1 MFDWIQFFEQHNIYY
16 RTSGPNVGR
25 NASVIKCIWC
35 GAADE
40 SEHLVVSLEG
50 KGFKCWRCKNSGKNP
65 AKLIQAL
72 LGCSWEQANSIAG
85 NAKTLPN
92 DFMLKVK
99 SILNNP
105 EIIQSVNKLKLPAEF
120 KQFSRLPSCKI
131 YLDYINSRG
140 FTIKDAEDYE
150 VRYASQGLYKG
161 RVIFTV
167 QFEGKLVGWT
177 GRTVYSSDPARYKTL
192 TDDIEKAKDNGEIA
206 APAPISDYL
215 LWYDRLVNTNA
226 NTIVLVEGP
235 FDAWRVNV
243 LGKHLGCVS
252 TCFFTSAMSKQQMS
266 LLYEI
271 LPKFENKLLLL
282 DENTFSKAARMKSIL
297 VSLGVSIR
305 RMPQGVKDPGLI
317 KTMGQLKLCLQL

>member
-1 MFDWIQFFEQHNIYY
+1 MDWLQFFEQHNIHY
-16 RTSGPNVGR
+16 RTSGLNVGR
-25 NASVIKCIWC
+25 NASVIKCVWC

-40 SEHLVVSLEG
+40 GEHLVVSLEG

-72 LGCSWEQANSIAG
+72 LACSWDQANSIAG

-99 SILNNP
+99 SMLNKP
-105 EIIQSVNKLKLPAEF
+105 EIVQPINKLKLPQEF

-140 FTIKDAEDYE
+140 FAIKDAEDYE

-192 TDDIEKAKDNGEIA
+192 SHDIEKAKDNGEIA

-235 FDAWRVNV
+235 FDAWKVNV
-243 LGKHLGCVS
+243 LGKYLGVVS
-252 TCFFTSAMSKQQMS
+252 TCFFTSTMSKQQMN
-266 LLYEI
+266 LLHEV
-271 LPKFENKLLLL
+271 LPKFENRFVLL
-282 DENTFSKAARMKSIL
+282 DQNTFTKAAKISRDLSTLNVQVKRL
-297 VSLGVSIR
+297 PVE
-305 RMPQGVKDPGLI
+305 VKDPGEI
-317 KTMGQLKLCLQL
+317 KTMGQLKQCLQL

>member
-1 MFDWIQFFEQHNIYY
+1 VDWLQFFEQHNIHY

-40 SEHLVVSLEG
+40 GEHLVVSLEG

-85 NAKTLPN
+85 NAKSLPN

-99 SILNNP
+99 SMLNKP
-105 EIIQSVNKLKLPAEF
+105 EITQPANQLKLPAEF

-140 FTIKDAEDYE
+140 FAIKDAEDYE
-150 VRYASQGLYKG
+150 VRYASQGNYKG

-167 QFEGKLVGWT
+167 QFEGGLVGWT

-192 TDDIEKAKDNGEIA
+192 SHDIEKAKDNGEIA

-215 LWYDRLVNTNA
+215 LWYDKLVETDA
-226 NTIVLVEGP
+226 NTIVLCEGP
-235 FDAWRVNV
+235 FDAWKINCI
-243 LGKHLGCVS
+243 GKYIGCVA
-252 TCFFTSAMSKQQMS
+252 TCFFTSTLSKQQS
-266 LLYEI
+266 NLLYEL
-271 LPKFENKLLLL
+271 LPKFENKYLLL
-282 DENTFSKAARMKSIL
+282 DENTFSKSARIKSDMIA
-297 VSLGVSIR
+297 LGVEVR
-305 RMPQGVKDPGLI
+305 RMQQGVKDPALI
-317 KTMGQLKLCLQL
+317 NNPKQLKLCLQL

>member
-1 MFDWIQFFEQHNIYY
+1 VFDYIQFFEQHNIHY

-25 NASVIKCIWC
+25 NASVIKCVWC

-72 LGCSWEQANSIAG
+72 LGCSWDQANSIAG

-99 SILNNP
+99 SMLNKP
-105 EIIQSVNKLKLPAEF
+105 EIIQPINKLKLPQEF
-120 KQFSRLPSCKI
+120 KPFSRLPSCKI

-140 FTIKDAEDYE
+140 FAIKDAEDYG

-192 TDDIEKAKDNGEIA
+192 SHEKSGDAYL
-206 APAPISDYL
+206 APKPISSFL
-215 LWYDRLVNTNA
+215 LFYDHLVKTSFP
-226 NTIVLVEGP
+226 TIVLCEGP
-235 FDAWRVNV
+235 FDSWKINV
-243 LGKHLGCVS
+243 LGKYIGCIS
-252 TCFFTSAMSKQQMS
+252 TCFFTSSISNEQLN
-266 LLYEI
+266 LLHEL
-271 LPKFENKLLLL
+271 LPKFQNRYLLL
-282 DENTFSKAARMKSIL
+282 DQNTFSKAARIKSNMAALNIIVKRL
-297 VSLGVSIR
+297 PDGI
-305 RMPQGVKDPGLI
+305 KDPGDLN
-317 KTMGQLKLCLQL
+317 TVLQLQKLLNT